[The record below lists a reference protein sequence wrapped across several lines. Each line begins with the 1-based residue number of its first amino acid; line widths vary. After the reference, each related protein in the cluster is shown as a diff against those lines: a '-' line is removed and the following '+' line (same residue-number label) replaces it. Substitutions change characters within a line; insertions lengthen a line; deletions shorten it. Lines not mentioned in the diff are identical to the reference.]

1 MVGMNGQVDMQKI
14 SGVEP
19 LYTLVYGF
27 MESKDTL
34 TARQR
39 YSQHSSSWVKI
50 PLKEVPFKE
59 VSRERGQ
66 ISTPSNNL
74 LGRHLTRPGGCTRRE
89 GIRVH
94 MVPCHPMHVMSRK
107 LGEGLA

>member
-39 YSQHSSSWVKI
+39 YSQHS
-50 PLKEVPFKE
+50 
-59 VSRERGQ
+59 R
-66 ISTPSNNL
+66 
-74 LGRHLTRPGGCTRRE
+74 CTRRE